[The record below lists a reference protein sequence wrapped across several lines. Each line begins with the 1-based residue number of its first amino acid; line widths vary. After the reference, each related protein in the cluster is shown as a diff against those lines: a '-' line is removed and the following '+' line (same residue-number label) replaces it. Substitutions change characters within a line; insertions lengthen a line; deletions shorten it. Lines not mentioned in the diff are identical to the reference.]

1 MNIHSHIEFPS
12 LNYNKHL
19 SYDSFLQEQFV
30 LFQFNLTRKNSY
42 EHVLILYNDLILIL
56 KFIKKYIHH
65 YHNDN
70 DNDNNNDNNNDN
82 THKQA
87 LLLHLNFFFKLI
99 PYTRDISHGKGERIL
114 SYMLILAFYD
124 VFPSLATFAL
134 HYIVKPTDSLSPCG
148 SWKDIKRFCEFVKH
162 FSHKADKHSLIE
174 LCVEMTV
181 NQFIQDLNN
190 WVYYYDTSFIS
201 NLAAWIPREN
211 KVGGWLFHRIAIS
224 WAHKIHPHFLK
235 YTTSNLSLQKAHSK
249 CKRLFRQKI
258 SYMNRILDTA
268 EIKFSQNK
276 IHNINTQNIKLGT
289 ATKHFDLFIN
299 NSKIINHNTLPF
311 PKNNI
316 YTNSSHDFAFII
328 KQALLIINNKQY
340 YSIEQYQHKIG
351 ILNSIWD
358 KLTNKFYSKS
368 FLFTI
373 PIIDV
378 SLLMQQNNIDAFYY
392 AIGVAITIAIHSVIP
407 ARIIAMGIKPVWIQF
422 NKNDSIIDI
431 IQHFFFSISPIQN
444 NCIDYYNTINFIIK
458 GIHNS
463 FSTSRF
469 TDQLN
474 IVFIGDFTN
483 NIHHIDIQHIFY
495 QNNLLTSP
503 YIFYWNFSTNN
514 IISINT
520 PVNNQKIRFSSG
532 YSINMLHDLNQI
544 ITLQQNSFFS
554 TYQAATLPLLDKY
567 TSFYNYLFSIQ

>member
-1 MNIHSHIEFPS
+1 MNIQSHTEFPP
-12 LNYNKHL
+12 LNYNTHL

-30 LFQFNLTRKNSY
+30 LFQFNLTRKSSC
-42 EHVLILYNDLILIL
+42 EHVQILYNDLIIIL

-65 YHNDN
+65 Y
-70 DNDNNNDNNNDN
+70 NNDT
-82 THKQA
+82 THKSA

-114 SYMLILAFYD
+114 SYMLILAFYE

-134 HYIVKPTDSLSPCG
+134 HYIIKPTDSLSTCG

-162 FSHKADKHSLIE
+162 FSHKTDKHSLIDV
-174 LCVEMTV
+174 CVEMTV

-249 CKRLFRQKI
+249 CKRIFRQKI
-258 SYMNRILDTA
+258 SYINRILHTA

-276 IHNINTQNIKLGT
+276 IQNINTQNIKLGT

-299 NSKIINHNTLPF
+299 NAKIFNHNTLPL

-340 YSIEQYQHKIG
+340 FSIQQYQNKVG
-351 ILNSIWD
+351 ILDSIWD

-378 SLLMQQNNIDAFYY
+378 SIFMQLNNIDAFYH
-392 AIGVAITIAIHSVIP
+392 AIGIAITIAIHSDIP
-407 ARIIAMGIKPVWIQF
+407 ARIIAMGNKPVWIQF

-431 IQHFFFSISPIQN
+431 IQHFFFSISPILN
-444 NCIDYYNTINFIIK
+444 YCGDYYNTINFIIN

-474 IVFIGDFTN
+474 IVFLTDFN
-483 NIHHIDIQHIFY
+483 NYIHHIDIQQLFL
-495 QNNLLTSP
+495 QNYFLTSP
-503 YIFYWNFSTNN
+503 YIFYWNFSNN
-514 IISINT
+514 HILSIDT
-520 PVNNQKIRFSSG
+520 PVNNQKIRFFSG
-532 YSINMLHDLNQI
+532 YSINILHDLNQI
-544 ITLQQNSFFS
+544 IKLQQNSFFS
-554 TYQAATLPLLDKY
+554 VYQAASHTLIHKY
-567 TSFYNYLFSIQ
+567 TSFYNYLLSIQ

>member
-1 MNIHSHIEFPS
+1 
-12 LNYNKHL
+12 
-19 SYDSFLQEQFV
+19 
-30 LFQFNLTRKNSY
+30 
-42 EHVLILYNDLILIL
+42 
-56 KFIKKYIHH
+56 
-65 YHNDN
+65 
-70 DNDNNNDNNNDN
+70 
-82 THKQA
+82 
-87 LLLHLNFFFKLI
+87 
-99 PYTRDISHGKGERIL
+99 
-114 SYMLILAFYD
+114 MLILAFYD

-392 AIGVAITIAIHSVIP
+392 AIGVAITIAIHSDIP

-503 YIFYWNFSTNN
+503 YFFYWNFSNNN